1 MGWEG
6 CRDGRNV
13 VERCVHK
20 MWILRNCTDQA
31 SRGSNKKK
39 RGYECSLKVN
49 IRFFEL
55 DTGHKVMGGIKFDCK
70 YFVCTSGEEQKSSF
84 SELGRTA
91 EGANLR
97 LRVRKVIHLLANFF
111 HYVVISLG

>member
-1 MGWEG
+1 MGWKG

-31 SRGSNKKK
+31 SVGSNKKR
-39 RGYECSLKVN
+39 RGCGNLKVN

-70 YFVCTSGEEQKSSF
+70 YFVCTSGEERKSSF

-97 LRVRKVIHLLANFF
+97 LRVRKVIHLLVNFF